1 MWTEPIK
8 RLSRVSKVNTGGIRN
23 FPSAVIMPITLPV
36 ADSTVICL
44 VQSCFSPLPEL
55 IHFVYPDCSFAEL
68 FSLFFL
74 VFSLFLGSV
83 SAPRIVLFPL
93 PLQGVSWKGRVS
105 WNGDKFLGRK
115 RCCCCSQLL
124 CRCRDHPLL
133 LLLVLSLESKNPSQE
148 VKELLKEWAVGDSGS
163 EADCFYL
170 RDRKRS
176 LVPLLLT
183 KAHKETSTLTVSL
196 PGKLAGVFH

>member
-1 MWTEPIK
+1 MSEQSFESEHGRHQKFSI
-8 RLSRVSKVNTGGIRN
+8 SCNNTN
-23 FPSAVIMPITLPV
+23 YFASCWFYCDLFSAVMLQPLAW
-36 ADSTVICL
+36 ADTFCLSWLFICRAFL
-44 VQSCFSPLPEL
+44 S
-55 IHFVYPDCSFAEL
+55 
-68 FSLFFL
+68 FFL

-83 SAPRIVLFPL
+83 LAPRIVLFPL

-105 WNGDKFLGRK
+105 WNGDKFLGSK

-133 LLLVLSLESKNPSQE
+133 LPLVLSLESKNPSQE

-176 LVPLLLT
+176 LVPLLLM